1 MLIRKKCGKSDC
13 MAFVAAGPSLNTYT
27 FGKLLTLRGKQPSM
41 GPYFEAPLWALISK
55 KFKYLDQDQI

>member
-41 GPYFEAPLWALISK
+41 GPYFEAPYLLALNSD
-55 KFKYLDQDQI
+55 FL